1 MALPLLHSYTRNA
14 SRDAILAGNYSNIR
28 IHGLEG
34 NMNPFQPWATLKQ
47 ALAAPSSFRH
57 QQPDPEAPGQ
67 HVDSDSSSLM
77 TFSAS
82 CYYFGQGLTDQ
93 LAARG
98 PPPPIGLIHTAW
110 GGSAIAQWLAN
121 SSVAKCKLVKPNSAD
136 QEWHDSRVLPYVG
149 MTLKG
154 WAWYQGENDM
164 HGVVSARRLLRC
176 FLTTRPR
183 ERKVCT

>member
-1 MALPLLHSYTRNA
+1 
-14 SRDAILAGNYSNIR
+14 
-28 IHGLEG
+28 
-34 NMNPFQPWATLKQ
+34 MNPFQPWATLKQ
-47 ALAAPSSFRH
+47 ALAAPSSFR
-57 QQPDPEAPGQ
+57 QPDPEAPGQ

-110 GGSAIAQWLAN
+110 GGSAIAQWLSN

-164 HGVVSARRLLRC
+164 HGVVSTRRLRC
-176 FLTTRPR
+176 FLTTRPCR
-183 ERKVCT
+183 AKSLHMTRA